1 MNNKKYNKLMRTG
14 VVLTGISVSMFA
26 YQNLIYPNYIE
37 SKNLVT
43 VYTASKDIK
52 AGEAITKDMFS
63 AQEIKSSEVIDGM
76 VTDISKVQGKY
87 TKGALFKGE
96 ILTEFRLDKKQVDSS
111 QIYTIEF
118 YSEYL
123 SDVTKGDFI
132 AVYVKIKTDDN
143 RLVVRELFPRK
154 EVKMAESPVTS
165 STGNTNKDGSSK
177 IYITVSEQEMKDYYL
192 AQDRGEIIGV
202 KITSNDIKKA
212 GLDRFDA
219 NDEDSLNSIPQD
231 KNSSEGTVSNGEGGI
246 MEYEIQDGDTL
257 ESIVVKF
264 KTSESK
270 IKELNN
276 NKSEFNPGEVIY
288 VPA

>member
-1 MNNKKYNKLMRTG
+1 MNNKKYNKLMKTG
-14 VVLTGISVSMFA
+14 IVLTGISVGMFT
-26 YQNLIYPNYIE
+26 YQNVIYPNYIE
-37 SKNLVT
+37 SKNLT
-43 VYTASKDIK
+43 TIYTASKDIK
-52 AGEAITKDMFS
+52 AGEKITKSMLS
-63 AQEIKSSEVIDGM
+63 AKEIRTTEVIEGM
-76 VTDISKVQGKY
+76 ITDLNEVQGRY

-96 ILTEFRLDKKQVDSS
+96 ILSKYRLDNEKVDED
-111 QIYTIEF
+111 QIFTIEF

-123 SDVTKGDFI
+123 SDVSKGDFI

-154 EVKMAESPVTS
+154 EVKVGQLLSQS
-165 STGNTNKDGSSK
+165 SVGNSNQDGSNK

-202 KITSNDIKKA
+202 KITSNDIPKT
-212 GLDRFDA
+212 GLGKFDA
-219 NDEDSLNSIPQD
+219 NSSESLNSVSQNND
-231 KNSSEGTVSNGEGGI
+231 SSGQVPTNENGGI
-246 MEYEIQDGDTL
+246 MEYEVKEGDTL
-257 ESIVVKF
+257 ESIVIKF

-276 NKSEFNPGEVIY
+276 NKTIFNAGEVIY

>member
-1 MNNKKYNKLMRTG
+1 
-14 VVLTGISVSMFA
+14 MF
-26 YQNLIYPNYIE
+26 L
-37 SKNLVT
+37 
-43 VYTASKDIK
+43 
-52 AGEAITKDMFS
+52 

-123 SDVTKGDFI
+123 SDVAKGDFI

-154 EVKMAESPVTS
+154 EVKMAESPATS

-219 NDEDSLNSIPQD
+219 NDEDSLNSVSQD

-270 IKELNN
+270 IRELNN
-276 NKSEFNPGEVIY
+276 NKSEFNPGEIIY